1 MWTTAD
7 CRSAALERMLD
18 LLGVRPAS
26 TFIPCLRFCAMSD
39 TCLWKLLFLPFL
51 IALAPLLAGCGESGS
66 QASEMEAMELLDML
80 EDQQMTHDPRTQIEV
95 DLGRFR
101 VTHANPGADGQLFV
115 QFHLFGILPEARAAK
130 LEEVRPH
137 FENRLRDAIISL
149 IQHSDVEQLSDP
161 SMAFFRA
168 ELVGTI
174 NRVLQDRLV
183 KDVAFS
189 ELSISTYAVPWAND
203 PGKEKEKKSGGH
215 GGGHGH

>member
-1 MWTTAD
+1 MLDSIVLKLPILALV
-7 CRSAALERMLD
+7 AAL
-18 LLGVRPAS
+18 
-26 TFIPCLRFCAMSD
+26 T
-39 TCLWKLLFLPFL
+39 
-51 IALAPLLAGCGESGS
+51 PLLAGCGESGS

-80 EDQQMTHDPRTQIEV
+80 EDQQMTLDPRTQIEV

-101 VTHANPGADGQLFV
+101 VTHANPEADGQLFV

-137 FENRLRDAIISL
+137 YENRLRDAIISL
-149 IQHSDVEQLSDP
+149 IQHTEIEHLSDP
-161 SMAFFRA
+161 SMAYFRA

-174 NRVLQDRLV
+174 NRVLQDRLI

-189 ELSISTYAVPWAND
+189 ELSISTYAVPWANE
-203 PGKEKEKKSGGH
+203 PAKKKEKKSGGH